1 MRSLSGTLK
10 QRVPAGKHGATH
22 ASGAGSSK
30 VVAIGNRDRDIHHS
44 MTDPAVETHAS
55 TQCGD
60 RSAVRQ
66 RYGLPDELGRLPP
79 AIS

>member
-1 MRSLSGTLK
+1 
-10 QRVPAGKHGATH
+10 
-22 ASGAGSSK
+22 
-30 VVAIGNRDRDIHHS
+30 
-44 MTDPAVETHAS
+44 MTDAAVETHAS

-66 RYGLPDELGRLPP
+66 RYGVPDELGRLPP